1 ISGVIL
7 VYYTIVNVID
17 NYHQRHLR

>member
-1 ISGVIL
+1 IL

>member
-1 ISGVIL
+1 GVIL